1 MRLRQ
6 SAFVVALV
14 AITAAPVFAP
24 AACVAC
30 RLRPRRSRLK
40 NDPPPDP
47 DRVRG
52 MTRRSR
58 LD

>member
-24 AACVAC
+24 AACVVPA
-30 RLRPRRSRLK
+30 
-40 NDPPPDP
+40 DY
-47 DRVRG
+47 DRVVRALR
-52 MTRRSR
+52 MT
-58 LD
+58 LHLTQTAFAA